1 LRRAKLAA
9 KAIGFDF
16 AALSGWRAAQWVDDW
31 IGAADLV
38 IIDAPPHPET
48 EARIAV
54 RVARLVVVPVQ
65 PFPLDPV
72 GDGGNTQNRARR
84 GLIVVVN
91 LVPPRSRL
99 TECIGADFASTGTP
113 IAATWIGNRVAS
125 AQAVA
130 LGLGVT
136 KTPYDPRSAEISALA
151 EEIPGAL
158 LGFEPRLERQEN
170 SADPMGYRFLPARN
184 RKFESISLQQTVCL
198 SPGAAFEG
206 REPGFPRG
214 FGQLA
219 CQPVNR
225 DSLGVSISRQ
235 PGAISLSG
243 HNPIPRYGWSWRQ
256 A

>member
-1 LRRAKLAA
+1 M
-9 KAIGFDF
+9 
-16 AALSGWRAAQWVDDW
+16 
-31 IGAADLV
+31 
-38 IIDAPPHPET
+38 
-48 EARIAV
+48 

-136 KTPYDPRSAEISALA
+136 KTPYDPRSAEISPLA

-158 LGFEPRLERQEN
+158 LGFEPRLESQEN

-184 RKFESISLQQTVCL
+184 RKFESISLQRGVACEPEDDIDIPVRRGSTITIRSRSTTSRRDSRVAERL
-198 SPGAAFEG
+198 SRMPY
-206 REPGFPRG
+206 RPGF
-214 FGQLA
+214 
-219 CQPVNR
+219 
-225 DSLGVSISRQ
+225 
-235 PGAISLSG
+235 SG
-243 HNPIPRYGWSWRQ
+243 P
-256 A
+256 